1 MTQCHSLNVK
11 LSNSQLNKLKSS
23 IKNEAGVALRL
34 SLNIVGDDENNF
46 PHKSL
51 LTYRQVENDIVTCTY
66 FCIRFI
72 DFMIAGKT
80 LTDFTNLFSPNNFKK
95 NDDMILNYFMINV

>member
-46 PHKSL
+46 PHKLL

-80 LTDFTNLFSPNNFKK
+80 LTDFTNLFSPNNLKK
-95 NDDMILNYFMINV
+95 KR